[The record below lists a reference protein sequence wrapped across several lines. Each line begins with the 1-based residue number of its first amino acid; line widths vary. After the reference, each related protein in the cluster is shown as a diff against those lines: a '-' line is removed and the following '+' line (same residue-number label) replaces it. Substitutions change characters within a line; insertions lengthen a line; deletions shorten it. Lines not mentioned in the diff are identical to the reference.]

1 MEIINQNKSKDDYER
16 YVKTLKEKKIFTQSV
31 SNSIIIVIILWLLTK
46 KDYHGYYIMKKLDE
60 LFDIQIN
67 AGLSNKTQSNKIYP
81 LLKKLEEND
90 LIESYEGT
98 HNKKTVKFYK
108 ITESGLELHTFNK
121 IIINK
126 FLKNELLNE
135 FKNELETY

>member
-67 AGLSNKTQSNKIYP
+67 AGLSNKTQSNKI
-81 LLKKLEEND
+81 
-90 LIESYEGT
+90 
-98 HNKKTVKFYK
+98 
-108 ITESGLELHTFNK
+108 
-121 IIINK
+121 
-126 FLKNELLNE
+126 
-135 FKNELETY
+135 